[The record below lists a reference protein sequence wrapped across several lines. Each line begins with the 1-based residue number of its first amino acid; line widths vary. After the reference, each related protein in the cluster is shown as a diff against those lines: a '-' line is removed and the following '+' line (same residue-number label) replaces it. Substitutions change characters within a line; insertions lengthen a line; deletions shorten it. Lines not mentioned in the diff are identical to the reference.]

1 MAEHRVPVLG
11 GSLHRYVDPA
21 RSNDPRI
28 RAVVAALGTLQDN
41 APAPRA
47 HFRAELRAQLVAVAP
62 RLVAEGPTAEL
73 VRHTPE
79 SVVTAQTAPAVASR
93 AARVR
98 IMLDRL
104 PSIRLGRAGAI
115 VAAAVAVV
123 AMVLSGAVWISRS
136 ALPGDTLYGLKR
148 ASEDAQLSL
157 TTGNVARGKE
167 LLTFAKTRADEV
179 SALIGAAPATSVSPH
194 TAGLVTST
202 LDSADDDV
210 RQAAQLLGTQ
220 SVQSV
225 SAAPL
230 SNMTSWAPGQ
240 LARLQAIVSRIPA
253 GSSLHARAVSSANL
267 VSAALARAQTLQSQ
281 LGCTCLNGGGSDQLG
296 PLPCLIC
303 TGPAPLPITVPGST
317 PTPGGA
323 VKGTGKSSP
332 AQTNGSGSAA
342 ATPGNGGS
350 SASPSQSGSVPGL
363 VLPSLSLPSL
373 PLPTIALPT
382 SPPLTI
388 NSCGVGLTLGPIG
401 VGAGTCGIHLHI

>member
-21 RSNDPRI
+21 RSSDPRV
-28 RAVVAALGTLQDN
+28 RAVVAGLATLQDSV
-41 APAPRA
+41 PAPRA

-62 RLVAEGPTAEL
+62 RLVTEGPGAEL

-79 SVVTAQTAPAVASR
+79 SVGTAQTAPSLASR

-98 IMLDRL
+98 VVLDRM

-148 ASEDAQLSL
+148 ASEDVQLSL
-157 TTGNVARGKE
+157 TTGNVARGRE
-167 LLTFAKTRADEV
+167 LLSFAKTRADEA
-179 SALIGAAPATSVSPH
+179 SALIGSAPTASVSPH

-202 LDSADDDV
+202 LNSADDDV

-220 SVQSV
+220 AVQSS

-230 SNMTSWAPGQ
+230 SSMTSWAPGQ
-240 LARLQAIVSRIPA
+240 LARLQAIATRIPA
-253 GSSLHARAVSSANL
+253 GTLHDRAGASANL
-267 VSAALARAQTLQSQ
+267 VSAALARANTLQGQ
-281 LGCTCLNGGGSDQLG
+281 LGCTCLKGGGSDQLG

-303 TGPAPLPITVPGST
+303 TGPAPLPITVPSGTST
-317 PTPGGA
+317 PGAPGGS
-323 VKGTGKSSP
+323 GSKSSP

-342 ATPGNGGS
+342 GTPSAGGPSATPT
-350 SASPSQSGSVPGL
+350 PSGSVPAL
-363 VLPSLSLPSL
+363 KLPSLTLPSL
-373 PLPTIALPT
+373 PLPTIALPS

-388 NSCGVGLTLGPIG
+388 NSCGVGVTLGPVGI
-401 VGAGTCGIHLHI
+401 GAGTCGIHLHI